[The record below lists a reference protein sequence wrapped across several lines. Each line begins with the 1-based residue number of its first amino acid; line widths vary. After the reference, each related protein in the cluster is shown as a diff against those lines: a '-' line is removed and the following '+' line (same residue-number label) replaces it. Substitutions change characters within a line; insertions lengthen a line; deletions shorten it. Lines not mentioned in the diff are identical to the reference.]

1 MRKRSVLLGVA
12 AATMLM
18 TAGCQSKY
26 EKIEVPGAIVESA
39 AEEQKAEISEN
50 KAELTTESAPAMEA
64 RDETV
69 YVKATTLNLRVSP
82 APGAAVLARSR
93 KWNGVKAHRG

>member
-1 MRKRSVLLGVA
+1 MYYLVVA

-50 KAELTTESAPAMEA
+50 KAELI
-64 RDETV
+64 
-69 YVKATTLNLRVSP
+69 
-82 APGAAVLARSR
+82 
-93 KWNGVKAHRG
+93 HRICSCHGSTG

>member
-1 MRKRSVLLGVA
+1 MRKKSVLLGVA

-26 EKIEVPGAIVESA
+26 EKIEAPGAIVESA
-39 AEEQKAEISEN
+39 AEEQKAGISEN

-64 RDETV
+64 RDEDEA
-69 YVKATTLNLRVSP
+69 Y
-82 APGAAVLARSR
+82 AAMYAHIMRSR
-93 KWNGVKAHRG
+93 DDMLTYYN